1 MADALYGWSARPP
14 LLSRMHVDTV
24 LLEFEGVIAD
34 TAPARM
40 SALMRSLAD
49 EGVDLTEAEY
59 QRACAG
65 FPPREAAIAAAAL
78 HRETRLDDTALELV
92 ALRAE
97 RYFAEDVG
105 KGMELMPGAVE
116 LIQSMLG
123 RTRLAIVTRASRREV
138 DFVLGLAGLDQAFEV
153 VVTREDVL
161 APKPSPE
168 GFERALQRLAKLRRI
183 SRPTSSL
190 ALEDSAAGVLAAKA
204 VKIPV
209 IAVGHVAEHYGT
221 HAEAR
226 VDSLVGQTLAS
237 LTTLVERAIGR

>member
-1 MADALYGWSARPP
+1 
-14 LLSRMHVDTV
+14 MHVDTV

-34 TAPARM
+34 TAHARM

-65 FPPREAAIAAAAL
+65 FPPRESAIAAAAL
-78 HRETRLDDTALELV
+78 HKEAKLDDTALELV

-105 KGMELMPGAVE
+105 QGMELIQGA
-116 LIQSMLG
+116 QG

-138 DFVLGLAGLDQAFEV
+138 DFVLGLAGIDQAFEV
-153 VVTREDVL
+153 IVTREDVL

-183 SRPTSSL
+183 SRPTTSI

-204 VKIPV
+204 VKIAV
-209 IAVGHVAEHYGT
+209 IAVGQVPEHYGT
-221 HAEAR
+221 HADAR
-226 VDSLVGQTLAS
+226 IDSLVGQTLAS
-237 LTTLVERAIGR
+237 LTSLVERAVGR

>member
-1 MADALYGWSARPP
+1 MRDALYGWSSPP
-14 LLSRMHVDTV
+14 RLLSRMHVDTV

-34 TAPARM
+34 TANARRA
-40 SALMRSLAD
+40 ALCRSLAD
-49 EGVDLTEAEY
+49 EGIELTDAEY

-65 FPPREAAIAAAAL
+65 FPPREGAIAAAAL
-78 HRETRLDDTALELV
+78 HREARLDDTALELV

-97 RYFAEDVG
+97 RYFAEDIG
-105 KGMELMPGAVE
+105 KGMELMPGTMEFLEGAA
-116 LIQSMLG
+116 G
-123 RTRLAIVTRASRREV
+123 HARLAIVTRASRREV

-153 VVTREDVL
+153 IVTRDDVL

-209 IAVGHVAEHYGT
+209 LAVGDVPEHYGT
-221 HAEAR
+221 HADGRIE
-226 VDSLVGQTLAS
+226 SLDGQTVAS
-237 LTTLVERAIGR
+237 LTAVVERAVGR

>member
-1 MADALYGWSARPP
+1 MSDVLYGWSTSAR

-34 TAPARM
+34 TAHARM
-40 SALMRSLAD
+40 SALCRSLAD
-49 EGVDLTEAEY
+49 EGIHLTDAEY

-65 FPPREAAIAAAAL
+65 FPPREGAIAAAAL
-78 HRETRLDDTALELV
+78 HKEAKLDDTALELV

-116 LIQSMLG
+116 LIQGMAG
-123 RTRLAIVTRASRREV
+123 RSRLVIVTRASRREV
-138 DFVLGLAGLDQAFEV
+138 DFVLGLAGLDQVFEV
-153 VVTREDVL
+153 IVTRDDVL

-168 GFERALQRLAKLRRI
+168 GYERALQRLAKLRRI
-183 SRPTSSL
+183 SRPTTSL

-209 IAVGHVAEHYGT
+209 VAVGEVPVHYGT
-221 HAEAR
+221 HADAR
-226 VDSLVGQTLAS
+226 IDTLEGQTLAS
-237 LTTLVERAIGR
+237 LTALVERAVGR

>member
-1 MADALYGWSARPP
+1 
-14 LLSRMHVDTV
+14 MHVDTV

-40 SALMRSLAD
+40 SALCRSLAD
-49 EGVDLTEAEY
+49 EGIELSEAEY

-78 HRETRLDDTALELV
+78 HKEAKLDDTALELV

-97 RYFAEDVG
+97 RYFAEEVG
-105 KGMELMPGAVE
+105 KGMELMPGALDFVNGVV
-116 LIQSMLG
+116 G
-123 RTRLAIVTRASRREV
+123 RSRLAIVTRASRREV

-168 GFERALQRLAKLRRI
+168 GYERALQRLAKLRRI
-183 SRPTSSL
+183 SRPTTSI

-204 VKIPV
+204 VKIAV
-209 IAVGHVAEHYGT
+209 IAVGQVPEHYGT
-221 HAEAR
+221 HADAR
-226 VDSLVGQTLAS
+226 IDSLVGQTLAS
-237 LTTLVERAIGR
+237 LTSLVERAVGR

>member
-1 MADALYGWSARPP
+1 
-14 LLSRMHVDTV
+14 MHVDTV

-34 TAPARM
+34 TAHARM

-65 FPPREAAIAAAAL
+65 FPPRESAIAAAAL
-78 HRETRLDDTALELV
+78 HKEAKLDDTALELV

-105 KGMELMPGAVE
+105 QGMELMPGAVE
-116 LIQSMLG
+116 LIQGAQG

-153 VVTREDVL
+153 IVTREDVL

-183 SRPTSSL
+183 SRPTTSL

-209 IAVGHVAEHYGT
+209 IAVGHVPAHYGT
-221 HAEAR
+221 HADAR
-226 VDSLVGQTLAS
+226 VDSLEGQTLPS
-237 LTTLVERAIGR
+237 LTALVERAIGR